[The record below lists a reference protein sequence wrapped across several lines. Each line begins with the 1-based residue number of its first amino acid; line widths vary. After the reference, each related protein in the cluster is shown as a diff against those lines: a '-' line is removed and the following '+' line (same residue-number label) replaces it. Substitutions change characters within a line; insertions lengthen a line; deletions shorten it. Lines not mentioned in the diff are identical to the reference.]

1 MKKLVSVFCAITF
14 AAFLF
19 NGCDD
24 DSDYSIGGSPSELG
38 NKGVIITSSSQPIAG
53 ISGFSATVTSVEDG
67 VSVFEGHAVITNNA
81 LKQILS
87 NVPGLNISEDNVSVS
102 GVKVKFT
109 DKGIEN
115 KYPFY
120 QGILVKF
127 NAKVGDTYPVKD
139 SDTERKVIYK
149 STTDDFDY
157 AFYKIKVIEVEHE
170 INFHGLKKINYWVN
184 HKFGL
189 VKVQFELDNGETIA
203 MPFYSGSLK

>member
-14 AAFLF
+14 AAFFF